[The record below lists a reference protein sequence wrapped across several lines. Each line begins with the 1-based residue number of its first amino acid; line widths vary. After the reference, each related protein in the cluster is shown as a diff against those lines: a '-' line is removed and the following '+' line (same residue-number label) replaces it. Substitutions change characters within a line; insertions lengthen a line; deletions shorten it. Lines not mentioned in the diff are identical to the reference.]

1 MTDPILSRVMLAFEV
16 RGAAGD
22 GRAAGSS
29 PAAGVTLFRHGNV
42 GSPEQV
48 RSLCASL
55 QSAADG
61 GLLIA
66 ADQEGG
72 QFIALGD
79 GSTAFAGNMAL
90 GAVDDVG
97 LTERVGRAIGAEAR
111 AMGVNVVYAPVLD
124 IASNPLNPALGI
136 RAFGDQPGLV
146 GRHGAAMVRGLQSA
160 GVAACVKHFPGA
172 GEAADDPHHGLAT
185 APASRAVLSSRELGP
200 FGEAVAAG
208 ARRCPRTSR
217 CRP

>member
-1 MTDPILSRVMLAFEV
+1 M
-16 RGAAGD
+16 
-22 GRAAGSS
+22 
-29 PAAGVTLFRHGNV
+29 TLFRHGNV

-124 IASNPLNPALGI
+124 IASNPLNPPSGSARSGTSRGWSAPRCGDGARLAVGGSGRLCQALPRRRRGG
-136 RAFGDQPGLV
+136 RRPAPRSGDCG
-146 GRHGAAMVRGLQSA
+146 
-160 GVAACVKHFPGA
+160 
-172 GEAADDPHHGLAT
+172 GLA
-185 APASRAVLSSRELGP
+185 RGP
-200 FGEAVAAG
+200 F
-208 ARRCPRTSR
+208 
-217 CRP
+217 

>member
-1 MTDPILSRVMLAFEV
+1 MVERL
-16 RGAAGD
+16 
-22 GRAAGSS
+22 GRA

-97 LTERVGRAIGAEAR
+97 LTERVGRGDRRRGA
-111 AMGVNVVYAPVLD
+111 
-124 IASNPLNPALGI
+124 
-136 RAFGDQPGLV
+136 GD
-146 GRHGAAMVRGLQSA
+146 GRERRLRA
-160 GVAACVKHFPGA
+160 GVGHRL
-172 GEAADDPHHGLAT
+172 ESH
-185 APASRAVLSSRELGP
+185 
-200 FGEAVAAG
+200 
-208 ARRCPRTSR
+208 
-217 CRP
+217 